1 MAKLIV
7 PKYYPSFLPIGDYD
21 VFVEANES
29 KLGHRKYNKGHD
41 IEGVWIFGF
50 FESAIKRGIFLIES
64 IK

>member
-29 KLGHRKYNKGHD
+29 KLGHRKYNK
-41 IEGVWIFGF
+41 E
-50 FESAIKRGIFLIES
+50 RY
-64 IK
+64 